1 MIRIEEIQSIG
12 AFTMAVFAMAVAL
25 SPRRKVMGKEKEY
38 NIMKR
43 SRWMLFSALIILS
56 VHYVLQ
62 RTFGF
67 RHMGELQG
75 SLLNFLLYTPSVLL
89 MNLTMLNILRF
100 GKIKRWEYSL
110 GIAVSATQIAAFAI
124 AGTVSDKGVFTD
136 STELMVAEYLSSAIA
151 MVMLIVYIMITR
163 REYKKIKDSLDQYY
177 DQPQQEMIQWFAT
190 SMTLFM
196 LLALTTPI
204 MIYSQHL
211 MLMAYGMIMFA
222 AIAFLVINFL
232 HYSSSNYM
240 QMIMAA
246 EVPEQSDAIA
256 TGALTAEMTKEEKD
270 IMQKKVAAWLA
281 TRSYLRNGI
290 TMAEVSQEMGVSR
303 QDISRYLRTLN
314 YSKIGSWLAELR
326 IEEAKRLILENE
338 NFSNEAIAISCGFS
352 SREYFQ
358 STFRNLV
365 GMTPKQWQSQK

>member
-1 MIRIEEIQSIG
+1 MIRLEEIQSIG
-12 AFTMAVFAMAVAL
+12 AFSMAIFAMAIAL

-38 NIMKR
+38 DILKK

-62 RTFGF
+62 RIFGF

-75 SLLNFLLYTPSVLL
+75 PLLNFLLYTPSVLL

-100 GKIKRWEYSL
+100 GKIKRWEYGL
-110 GIAVSATQIAAFAI
+110 GIAVCLTQIASFVI
-124 AGTVSDKGVFTD
+124 AGIASGKGVLTD
-136 STELMVAEYLSSAIA
+136 STELMVAEYFSSAVST
-151 MVMLIVYIMITR
+151 VMLVIYIMITR

-190 SMTLFM
+190 SMSLFM
-196 LLALTTPI
+196 LLALTTPT

-211 MLMAYGMIMFA
+211 MLMAYGVIMFA

-246 EVPEQSDAIA
+246 EVPEESDTTA
-256 TGALTAEMTKEEKD
+256 TGAVPTVMTTEERD
-270 IMQKKVAAWLA
+270 VMQEKVAAWLA

-303 QDISRYLRTLN
+303 QDISRYLRTMN
-314 YSKIGSWLAELR
+314 YNKIGSWLAFLR
-326 IEEAKRLILENE
+326 IEEAKRLMKENPQLA
-338 NFSNEAIAISCGFS
+338 NDAIAERCGFS

-365 GMTPKQWQSQK
+365 GMTPMQWQEEG

>member
-1 MIRIEEIQSIG
+1 MIRIEEIQSTG

-38 NIMKR
+38 DILKK

-62 RTFGF
+62 RIFGF

-75 SLLNFLLYTPSVLL
+75 PLLNFLLYTPSVLL

-100 GKIKRWEYSL
+100 GKIKRWEYCL
-110 GIAVSATQIAAFAI
+110 GMAVSVTQIASFAI
-124 AGTVSDKGVFTD
+124 AGVVSGKGVLVD
-136 STELMVAEYLSSAIA
+136 STELMVAEYFSSVLST
-151 MVMLIVYIMITR
+151 VMLIVYIMITR

-222 AIAFLVINFL
+222 AIAFLMINFL

-246 EVPEQSDAIA
+246 EVPEQADTTA
-256 TGALTAEMTKEEKD
+256 TGTVPTVMTEEEMA
-270 IMQKKVAAWLA
+270 IMQEKVAAWLA

-290 TMAEVSQEMGVSR
+290 TMAEVSQEIGVTR
-303 QDISRYLRTLN
+303 QDVSRYLRALN
-314 YSKIGSWLAELR
+314 YSKIGSWLAALR
-326 IEEAKRLILENE
+326 IDEAKRMMQVSPNLANDV
-338 NFSNEAIAISCGFS
+338 IAERCGFS
-352 SREYFQ
+352 SREYFHQ
-358 STFRNLV
+358 TFRNLV
-365 GMTPKQWQSQK
+365 GMTPMQWQSQK

>member
-1 MIRIEEIQSIG
+1 
-12 AFTMAVFAMAVAL
+12 MAVFAMAVAL

-75 SLLNFLLYTPSVLL
+75 PLLNFLLYTPSVLL

-100 GKIKRWEYSL
+100 GKIKRWEYCL
-110 GIAVSATQIAAFAI
+110 GIAVSAIQTASFVI
-124 AGTVSDKGVFTD
+124 AGIVSGKGVLTD
-136 STELMVAEYLSSAIA
+136 STELMVAEYFSSAIA

-190 SMTLFM
+190 SMSLFM
-196 LLALTTPI
+196 PLALTTPT

-211 MLMAYGMIMFA
+211 MLMAYGVIMFA
-222 AIAFLVINFL
+222 AIAFLVLNFL

-246 EVPEQSDAIA
+246 EVPEESDTTA
-256 TGALTAEMTKEEKD
+256 TGAVPTVMTTEERD
-270 IMQKKVAAWLA
+270 VMQEKVATWLA
-281 TRSYLRNGI
+281 TRSYLRNGT

-303 QDISRYLRTLN
+303 QDISRYLRTMN
-314 YSKIGSWLAELR
+314 YNKIGSWLAFLR
-326 IEEAKRLILENE
+326 IEEAKRLMKENPQLA
-338 NFSNEAIAISCGFS
+338 NDAIAERCGFS

-365 GMTPKQWQSQK
+365 GMTPMQWQSQK

>member
-1 MIRIEEIQSIG
+1 MIRIEEVQSIG
-12 AFTMAVFAMAVAL
+12 AFTMAVFAMAIAL
-25 SPRRKVMGKEKEY
+25 SPRRKVIGKEKEY

-43 SRWMLFSALIILS
+43 SRWMLFSGLMLLS
-56 VHYVLQ
+56 IHYVLQ

-75 SLLNFLLYTPSVLL
+75 PLFNFLLYTPSVLL

-100 GKIKRWEYSL
+100 GKIKRWEYCL
-110 GIAVSATQIAAFAI
+110 GIAVSAIQTASFVI
-124 AGTVSDKGVFTD
+124 AGIVSGKGVLID
-136 STELMVAEYLSSAIA
+136 STELMVAEYFSSAIA

-163 REYKKIKDSLDQYY
+163 REYKKIQDSLDQYY

-246 EVPEQSDAIA
+246 EVPEQSDATA
-256 TGALTAEMTKEEKD
+256 MGALTAEMTKEEKD